1 MKEQDTFA
9 ELFDNGDQAISFA
22 FYNFICF
29 LSAVCLPFFAMSSA
43 LDAGIGDAAYWLTD
57 VVAGL
62 IVVLQAIFVVGLR
75 VLAENMSIL
84 LLTTWII

>member
-1 MKEQDTFA
+1 MAIKPLA
-9 ELFDNGDQAISFA
+9 LHSIISFVSSRRYA
-22 FYNFICF
+22 
-29 LSAVCLPFFAMSSA
+29 LLPFFAMSSA